1 MKDLQENAMKT
12 AAAKIGSRYQLVLP
26 KEARQALGVE
36 PGDVVLFL
44 IEGNAVRLFP
54 RPRSY
59 TRYTRGLGKEMWAK
73 LGGGERLHR
82 EEQAAWE

>member
-1 MKDLQENAMKT
+1 MKT
-12 AAAKIGSRYQLVLP
+12 AIAKISSRYQLVLP
-26 KEARQALGVE
+26 KEARRALGVE

-44 IEGNAVRLFP
+44 IEENTVRMFP
-54 RPRSY
+54 KPKSY

-73 LGGGERLHR
+73 LGGGERFHR